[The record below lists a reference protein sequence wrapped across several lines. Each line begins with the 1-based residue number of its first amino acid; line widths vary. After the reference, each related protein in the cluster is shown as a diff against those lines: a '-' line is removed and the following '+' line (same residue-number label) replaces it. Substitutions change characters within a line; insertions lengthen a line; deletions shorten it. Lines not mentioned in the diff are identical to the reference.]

1 MEQKFKLKL
10 ESLRLKN
17 FRAFR
22 NAEIKNIP
30 NYCVLVGANGVGKST
45 VFSVFEFLKD
55 TLNSIATAP
64 INQMCCAKCDYF
76 YETTQDWRTRYRCSD
91 CGKEFPKGVDLSNI
105 VCFHFRPKML

>member
-17 FRAFR
+17 FRALR

-45 VFSVFEFLKD
+45 VFSVFEFLKKYLREAPNGFLYKMLRKKNI
-55 TLNSIATAP
+55 TLNSGR
-64 INQMCCAKCDYF
+64 F
-76 YETTQDWRTRYRCSD
+76 
-91 CGKEFPKGVDLSNI
+91 
-105 VCFHFRPKML
+105 FHQKSFTDIRMRK